1 MKTLVA
7 TVLVCCLAGSTE
19 ASLIAERSV
28 EWLCDFS
35 DAMGVYRV
43 ASNSVVTTN
52 QNGRQW
58 WTYTLQ
64 LSESLK
70 GNPPKECKSEFSVHG
85 SAATN
90 GDSIRGGDQVLVSF
104 QTQQSN
110 SPQILHQIN
119 LSRPWHAGAGYVAV
133 TAQFSVLLDGK
144 QITELVRARL
154 GKQSGSSPPAENGPH
169 HGTYVE
175 VPPNTQA
182 WKALWA
188 GSACDLLVPDDL
200 KPIAPKRK
208 EQPTTPRTVP

>member
-19 ASLIAERSV
+19 ASLIIERSV

-35 DAMGVYRV
+35 DAMGMYSV
-43 ASNSVVTTN
+43 ASNSVVATN
-52 QNGRQW
+52 QNGRQR

-64 LSESLK
+64 LSEPLK
-70 GNPPKECKSEFSVHG
+70 GNPPKECKSEFSTHG

-90 GDSIRGGDQVLVSF
+90 GDSIQGGDQVLVSF
-104 QTQQSN
+104 QTQQSS
-110 SPQILHQIN
+110 SPTILHQIN
-119 LSRPWHAGAGYVAV
+119 LARPWHAGAGYVAV

-154 GKQSGSSPPAENGPH
+154 KKQSGRLPPATNGPH
-169 HGTYVE
+169 HGSHVE
-175 VPPNTQA
+175 VPPDTQA

-188 GSACDLLVPDDL
+188 GSVCSLLVPDDL
-200 KPIAPKRK
+200 KTISPKQK
-208 EQPTTPRTVP
+208 EQPTKPRTVP